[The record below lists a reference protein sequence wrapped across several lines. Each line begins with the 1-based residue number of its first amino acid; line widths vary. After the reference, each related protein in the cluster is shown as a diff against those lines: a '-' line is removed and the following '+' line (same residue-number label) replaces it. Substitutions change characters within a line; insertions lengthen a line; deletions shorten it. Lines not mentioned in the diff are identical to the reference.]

1 MGQKFLFKFIT
12 PIQYKELNT
21 LQTKSI
27 YHSINLI
34 QRKQNKIMFLQDDIL
49 YHKIEQQLQRF
60 LGCSNYV
67 SNFISRI
74 HITCAPLF

>member
-1 MGQKFLFKFIT
+1 MGQKILFKFIT

-21 LQTKSI
+21 LQTNSI

-49 YHKIEQQLQRF
+49 YHKIEQL
-60 LGCSNYV
+60 
-67 SNFISRI
+67 
-74 HITCAPLF
+74 